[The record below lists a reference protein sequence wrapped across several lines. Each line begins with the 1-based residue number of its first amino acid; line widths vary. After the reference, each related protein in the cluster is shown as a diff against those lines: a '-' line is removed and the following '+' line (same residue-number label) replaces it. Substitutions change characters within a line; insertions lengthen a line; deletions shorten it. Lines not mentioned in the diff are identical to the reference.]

1 MYLEAQETAQLYN
14 LLSVKLG
21 TETTDTLF
29 KYIDNKTE
37 RSVEASIKTLA
48 KKEGIEIIRKEMVGI
63 KTELIKVMFL
73 LWAGQIIAIF
83 ALAIWFWK

>member
-14 LLSVKLG
+14 LLSIKLG

-37 RSVEASIKTLA
+37 RSVQASVNSLA
-48 KKEGIEIIRKEMVGI
+48 KNEGIEIIRKEMADI

>member
-1 MYLEAQETAQLYN
+1 MHLEAQETAQLYN
-14 LLSVKLG
+14 LLSIKLG

-37 RSVEASIKTLA
+37 RAVQANINTLA
-48 KKEGIEIIRKEMVGI
+48 KKEGIETIRKEMADT

-83 ALAIWFWK
+83 ALAIWILK

>member
-14 LLSVKLG
+14 LLSIKLG

-37 RSVEASIKTLA
+37 RSVEVKIKTLA
-48 KKEGIEIIRKEMVGI
+48 RKDDIAIIRDEMVDNKNAVI
-63 KTELIKVMFL
+63 KWLVIAWIMQFASTYVLIIL
-73 LWAGQIIAIF
+73 L
-83 ALAIWFWK
+83 LK